1 MELPPLLILSFC
13 FLNLSGLT
21 FGAESD
27 WALVQPLSSSSLKQQ
42 FKPVT
47 FTPCSG
53 AWTTEEQWTP
63 DISVTVKED
72 DDVILPCSLSTNE
85 NVKKMLFDWQ
95 KEGTPTQKNVFLYD
109 DGKYYNNGLLGQDKE
124 FKDRVSHFP
133 EELSHGNASIRIKK
147 TRLEDNG
154 TYSCKFPDLKQE
166 TKIKLVVEPVLKV
179 RINGVAQPSVTILD
193 QTSDWALL
201 QCDVQSG
208 YPKPTVEWQNS
219 NNQTIHSEEPHVS
232 EIGNRFYISLNTTVK
247 KDDHYRCIATQKEI
261 WHQSHKKIY
270 IRLNEPWKI
279 VAIVLAVV
287 LAVVLA
293 LVVFWILLR
302 CYIKNK
308 KKTQQGAGTPLSP
321 GTETQC

>member
-1 MELPPLLILSFC
+1 MELLPFLFLSFC
-13 FLNLSGLT
+13 FLTLSGLT
-21 FGAESD
+21 FAAES
-27 WALVQPLSSSSLKQQ
+27 
-42 FKPVT
+42 
-47 FTPCSG
+47 G
-53 AWTTEEQWTP
+53 TP
-63 DISVTVKED
+63 DIRVTVKED

-85 NVKKMLFDWQ
+85 NIKKMLFDWQ
-95 KEGTPTQKNVFLYD
+95 KEGTLTQKNVFL
-109 DGKYYNNGLLGQDKE
+109 
-124 FKDRVSHFP
+124 
-133 EELSHGNASIRIKK
+133 
-147 TRLEDNG
+147 LEDNG

-166 TKIKLVVEPVLKV
+166 TKIKLVVEPILKV

-219 NNQTIHSEEPHVS
+219 NNQTIHSEQPHVS

-287 LAVVLA
+287 LVVVLA
-293 LVVFWILLR
+293 LVVFWILR
-302 CYIKNK
+302 RHYSKNK
-308 KKTQQGAGTPLSP
+308 KRQKHNKEQEPPSAQEQKLNADQSEPV
-321 GTETQC
+321 